1 MTTGKLYLVTRAD
14 LRHGSQAAQ
23 LVHGMATF
31 AREYPSTFEA
41 WERSS
46 NVVVCITAS
55 DEEAL
60 RALWHRAE
68 ELSELSEH
76 GLAIS
81 RFYEPDMGDDLT
93 CVVLEPIEV
102 FQELCLGLPLACR

>member
-1 MTTGKLYLVTRAD
+1 MNTGKLYLVTRAD

-31 AREYPSTFEA
+31 AREYPSTFED
-41 WERSS
+41 WERTS
-46 NVVVCITAS
+46 NIVVCLTAP

-68 ELSELSEH
+68 EMSEATEI
-76 GLAIS
+76 GLAIA
-81 RFYEPDMGDDLT
+81 RFYEPDLGDELT
-93 CVVLEPIEV
+93 CVVLEPV
-102 FQELCLGLPLACR
+102 DAFQELCRGLPLACR